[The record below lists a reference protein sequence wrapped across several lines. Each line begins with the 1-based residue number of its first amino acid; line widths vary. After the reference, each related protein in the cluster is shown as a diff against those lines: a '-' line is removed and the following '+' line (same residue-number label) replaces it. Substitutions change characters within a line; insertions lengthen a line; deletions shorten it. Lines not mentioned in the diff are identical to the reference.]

1 MQNPKT
7 WPSPKYKRIMLKI
20 SGEALMGGE
29 QFGFDPKTV
38 SRIADEVKHVHDL
51 GVDICMVIGGGN
63 IFRGYQGKALGIE
76 RSTSD
81 SMGMVATLLNA
92 LAMQSAL
99 EARTIDTRVMS
110 SIRMDQICEPYIR
123 RRALRHLEKKRICI
137 LAGGTGSPFFTTDT
151 AAVLRAGE
159 LACEFLFKGTN
170 VDGVYSGDPKTDD
183 DARRYDIVS
192 YTEVLKN
199 DLHVMDASAIALARD
214 SMLPI
219 AVFSIEKSG
228 ELAGVVEGKGTYT
241 IIR

>member
-1 MQNPKT
+1 MHNPKT
-7 WPSPKYKRIMLKI
+7 RPSPKYKRIMLKI
-20 SGEALMGGE
+20 SGEALMGGKR
-29 QFGFDPKTV
+29 FGFDPQTV
-38 SRIADEVKHVHDL
+38 SRIADEVKHVHDM
-51 GVDICMVIGGGN
+51 GVDVCMVIGGGN
-63 IFRGYQGKALGIE
+63 IFRGNQGIELGIE
-76 RSTSD
+76 RQTSD

-99 EARTIDTRVMS
+99 EARMIDTRVMS

-137 LAGGTGSPFFTTDT
+137 LAGGTGHPFFTTDT

-159 LACEFLFKGTN
+159 LSCEFLFKGTN
-170 VDGVYSGDPKTDD
+170 VDGVYSDDPKTDGN
-183 DARRYDIVS
+183 ARRYDIVS

-214 SMLPI
+214 NMLPI
-219 AVFSIEKSG
+219 AVFSIEKFG
-228 ELAGVVEGKGTYT
+228 ELTGVVEGKGTYT

>member
-1 MQNPKT
+1 MRNPKT
-7 WPSPKYKRIMLKI
+7 RPSPKYKRIMLKI
-20 SGEALMGGE
+20 SGEALMGSKR
-29 QFGFDPKTV
+29 FGLDPQTV

-51 GVDICMVIGGGN
+51 GVDVCMVIGGGN
-63 IFRGYQGKALGIE
+63 IFRGNQGKQLGIE
-76 RSTSD
+76 RPTSD
-81 SMGMVATLLNA
+81 SMGMIATLLNA

-99 EARTIDTRVMS
+99 EARMIDTRVMS
-110 SIRMDQICEPYIR
+110 SIRMDQVCEPYIR

-159 LACEFLFKGTN
+159 LLCEFLFKGTN
-170 VDGVYSGDPKTDD
+170 VDGVYSGDPKTDG

-214 SMLPI
+214 NMLPI
-219 AVFSIEKSG
+219 AVFSIEKFG
-228 ELAGVVEGKGTYT
+228 ELTGVVEGKGTYT

>member
-20 SGEALMGGE
+20 SGEALMGSE
-29 QFGFDPKTV
+29 PFGFDPKTV
-38 SRIADEVKHVHDL
+38 SRIADEVRHVHGL

-63 IFRGYQGKALGIE
+63 IFRGYQGKKLGIE

-170 VDGVYSGDPKTDD
+170 VDGVYSGDPKTDG

>member
-7 WPSPKYKRIMLKI
+7 RPSPKYKRIMLKI
-20 SGEALMGGE
+20 SGEALMGSKR
-29 QFGFDPKTV
+29 FGLDPQTV
-38 SRIADEVKHVHDL
+38 RRIADEVKHVHDL
-51 GVDICMVIGGGN
+51 GVDVCMVIGGGN
-63 IFRGYQGKALGIE
+63 IFRGNQGEQLGIE
-76 RSTSD
+76 RPTSD
-81 SMGMVATLLNA
+81 SMGMIATLLNA

-99 EARTIDTRVMS
+99 EARMIDTRVMS
-110 SIRMDQICEPYIR
+110 SIRMDQVCEPYIR

-159 LACEFLFKGTN
+159 LSCEFLFKGTN
-170 VDGVYSGDPKTDD
+170 VDGVYSGDPKTDG

-214 SMLPI
+214 NMLPI
-219 AVFSIEKSG
+219 AVFSIEKFG
-228 ELAGVVEGKGTYT
+228 ELTGVVEGKGTYT

>member
-20 SGEALMGGE
+20 SGEALMGSE
-29 QFGFDPKTV
+29 QFGLEPKTV
-38 SRIADEVKHVHDL
+38 NRIADEVTHVHGL

-63 IFRGYQGKALGIE
+63 IFRGYQGKELGIE

-81 SMGMVATLLNA
+81 SMGMVATLINA

-214 SMLPI
+214 NMLPI

>member
-20 SGEALMGGE
+20 SGEALMGSE
-29 QFGFDPKTV
+29 PFGFDPKTV
-38 SRIADEVKHVHDL
+38 SRIADEVRHVHDL

-63 IFRGYQGKALGIE
+63 IFRGYQGKKLGIE

>member
-1 MQNPKT
+1 MRNPKT
-7 WPSPKYKRIMLKI
+7 RPSPKYKRIMLKI
-20 SGEALMGGE
+20 SGEALMGSKR
-29 QFGFDPKTV
+29 FGLDPQTI

-51 GVDICMVIGGGN
+51 GVDVCMVIGGGN
-63 IFRGYQGKALGIE
+63 IFRGNQGKQLGIE
-76 RSTSD
+76 RPTSD
-81 SMGMVATLLNA
+81 SMGMIATLLNA

-99 EARTIDTRVMS
+99 EARMIDTRVMS
-110 SIRMDQICEPYIR
+110 SIRMDQVCEPYIR

-159 LACEFLFKGTN
+159 LSCEFLFKGTN
-170 VDGVYSGDPKTDD
+170 VDGVYSGDPKTDG

-214 SMLPI
+214 NMLPI
-219 AVFSIEKSG
+219 AVFSIEKFG
-228 ELAGVVEGKGTYT
+228 ELTGVVEGKGTYT

>member
-7 WPSPKYKRIMLKI
+7 RPSPKYKRIMLKI
-20 SGEALMGGE
+20 SGEALMGGKR
-29 QFGFDPKTV
+29 FGLDPQTV

-51 GVDICMVIGGGN
+51 GVDVCMVIGGGN
-63 IFRGYQGKALGIE
+63 IFRGNQGKQLGIE
-76 RSTSD
+76 RPTSD
-81 SMGMVATLLNA
+81 SMGMIATLLNA

-99 EARTIDTRVMS
+99 EARMIDTRVMS
-110 SIRMDQICEPYIR
+110 SIRMDQVCEPYIR

-159 LACEFLFKGTN
+159 LSCEFLFKGTN
-170 VDGVYSGDPKTDD
+170 VDGVYSDDPKTDG

-214 SMLPI
+214 NMLPI
-219 AVFSIEKSG
+219 AVFSIEKVG
-228 ELAGVVEGKGTYT
+228 ELTGVVEGKGTYT